1 MKLRKGLPEDF
12 HIDMRGGK
20 RRTKRRIRLDR
31 YYRMSKLD
39 LLNLPEALDKP
50 IKKSKKKFST

>member
-1 MKLRKGLPEDF
+1 MKLRKGLPTSLQVGKE
-12 HIDMRGGK
+12 GTK

-39 LLNLPEALDKP
+39 LQVPLHEA
-50 IKKSKKKFST
+50 KKKTST